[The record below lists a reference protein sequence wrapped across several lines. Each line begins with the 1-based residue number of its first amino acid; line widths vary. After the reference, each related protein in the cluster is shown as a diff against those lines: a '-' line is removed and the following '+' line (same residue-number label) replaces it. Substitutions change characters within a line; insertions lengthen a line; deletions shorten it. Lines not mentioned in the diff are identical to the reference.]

1 MIKKV
6 LRIVFTV
13 IAIVVVFMPLAI
25 LGTCFL
31 IGSSGGR
38 LGQESSEWGKL
49 ENITSVIAE
58 VLRRLVITN

>member
-1 MIKKV
+1 MKKL
-6 LRIVFTV
+6 LRILFFL
-13 IAIVVVFMPLAI
+13 IGIVLLLVPLAI

-31 IGSSGGR
+31 MGSSGGR
-38 LGQESSEWGKL
+38 LGQETSEWGKL